1 MTQKET
7 IFLQTDP
14 AFNSVLLAISELRD
28 KNRFQVINCQTAWI
42 CLIESDDPE
51 RKNRFGGK
59 KAVTMSNVSF
69 GRTASAVAR
78 MCMLRAVGI
87 KSEFWPTIG
96 KRTRKRNGKKIKKM
110 VFIKPLFR
118 LAIDRNKA
126 RYYWSKYDQLYPH
139 FLIEDEVRRTK
150 TKSGLAS
157 MPRMMLIFRND
168 FSRVIE
174 ITTSFYAKPGKGRTF
189 NSSVSVTCIV
199 RDIKKGCSGDGPHTS
214 YLRWLMQPADIPDK
228 YFEKVNEIIK
238 TKHYDNWKFLFRQK
252 KTKKTSVQNK
262 VEDNEETSEED
273 NEETGEEDN
282 EETTEENA
290 N

>member
-28 KNRFQVINCQTAWI
+28 KNRFQVIKCQTAWI
-42 CLIESDDPE
+42 SLIESDDPQ
-51 RKNRFGGK
+51 RKYRFGGK
-59 KAVTMSNVSF
+59 KAATMSNVSF

-78 MCMLRAVGI
+78 MCMLSAVGI
-87 KSEFWPTIG
+87 KSEFWPNIG
-96 KRTRKRNGKKIKKM
+96 KLTRKRNKKNMEKM
-110 VFIKPLFR
+110 VFIKPRFC
-118 LAIDRNKA
+118 LAINKNKA

-150 TKSGLAS
+150 TKSGLTS
-157 MPRMMLIFRND
+157 MPRVMLIFRND

-174 ITTSFYAKPGKGRTF
+174 ITTSFYAKPGKGYTF
-189 NSSVSVTCIV
+189 SSSVCVTCIV
-199 RDIKKGCSGDGPHTS
+199 RDIKKGCSGDGQHTS
-214 YLRWLMQPADIPDK
+214 YLRWLMQPSDIPDK
-228 YFEKVNEIIK
+228 YFEKVIEIIK
-238 TKHYDNWKFLFRQK
+238 TKQYDNWKFLFRQK
-252 KTKKTSVQNK
+252 KTKKTKKTSVQNK
-262 VEDNEETSEED
+262 VED